1 MSESVKT
8 TENIYKPRDLRGS
21 VMLFGWIL
29 LLPFFVEQ
37 LVEMIIDNERLS
49 IISIAIPQEIITI
62 FQNSIL
68 LCFVLGVL
76 ILATCEVLGFVHK
89 RDKIP
94 FKDDVV
100 NDLHDLL
107 VNQNFIDKD
116 SPNWESQ
123 IKLQVKKLDKNVFEI
138 RFRIKDPKGTAEYF
152 RKLNLSEGG
161 TFENCIDCRVDK
173 DGSFIKLELMFG
185 GACYDE

>member
-1 MSESVKT
+1 MSESIKT
-8 TENIYKPRDLRGS
+8 VENTYKPRDLRGS

-37 LVEMIIDNERLS
+37 LVEMIIDNEKLP
-49 IISIAIPQEIITI
+49 IIPIVIPQVIIETC
-62 FQNSIL
+62 QNSIL

-76 ILATCEVLGFVHK
+76 ILVTYWVLGFIHK
-89 RDKIP
+89 RSNIP
-94 FKDDVV
+94 FKDEVI

-107 VNQNFIDKD
+107 AGQNFIDKD

-123 IKLQVKKLDKNVFEI
+123 IKLKVKKLDKNIFEV

-185 GACYDE
+185 GACYD

>member
-1 MSESVKT
+1 MSGESVKT

-76 ILATCEVLGFVHK
+76 ILATCGVLGFVHK

-161 TFENCIDCRVDK
+161 TFENCIDCRK
-173 DGSFIKLELMFG
+173 SIKMARLLSSS
-185 GACYDE
+185 

>member
-1 MSESVKT
+1 MSESIKT
-8 TENIYKPRDLRGS
+8 VENTYKRRDLRGS
-21 VMLFGWIL
+21 VMLVGWIL
-29 LLPFFVEQ
+29 LLPLFIEW
-37 LVEMIIDNERLS
+37 LVKFIIDNEKFPTMP
-49 IISIAIPQEIITI
+49 ITIPQEIITI

-76 ILATCEVLGFVHK
+76 ILATCGVLGFVHK

-94 FKDDVV
+94 FKDDVIS
-100 NDLHDLL
+100 DLHDLL
-107 VNQNFIDKD
+107 ANQNFIDKD
-116 SPNWESQ
+116 SPNWESEV
-123 IKLQVKKLDKNVFEI
+123 KLGVKRVDKNIYVA

-152 RKLNLSEGG
+152 RKLNISEGG
-161 TFENCIDCRVDK
+161 AFENCIDSNVIK

>member
-1 MSESVKT
+1 MSENTNVVESK
-8 TENIYKPRDLRGS
+8 YKSRDLRGS
-21 VMLFGWIL
+21 VMLVGWIL
-29 LLPFFVEQ
+29 LLPLFIEW
-37 LVEMIIDNERLS
+37 LVRIIIDNEKLPTMP
-49 IISIAIPQEIITI
+49 IIIPQEIITI

-76 ILATCEVLGFVHK
+76 ILAICGVLGFVHK

-123 IKLQVKKLDKNVFEI
+123 IKLQVKKLDKNIFEV
-138 RFRIKDPKGTAEYF
+138 RFRIKDPKGTTEYF

-173 DGSFIKLELMFG
+173 DGSFIKLELIFG
-185 GACYDE
+185 GESYE

>member
-1 MSESVKT
+1 MNENTNVESK
-8 TENIYKPRDLRGS
+8 YKSRDLRGS
-21 VMLFGWIL
+21 VMIFGFVLLF
-29 LLPFFVEQ
+29 PFFIEW
-37 LVEMIIDNERLS
+37 LVKLIINNEKLPTMP
-49 IISIAIPQEIITI
+49 ITIPQEIIAI
-62 FQNSIL
+62 CENSIL

-76 ILATCEVLGFVHK
+76 ILAICWVLGFTHK
-89 RDKIP
+89 RSNVP
-94 FKDDVV
+94 FKDEVI

-107 VNQNFIDKD
+107 AGQNFIDKD

-123 IKLQVKKLDKNVFEI
+123 IKLQVKKLDKNVFEV

-173 DGSFIKLELMFG
+173 DGSFIKLELIFG
-185 GACYDE
+185 GESYE